1 MLFLAAGCRRPL
13 AGALLFALLLAG
25 SPAQAAL
32 LGLRETGTGATQISA
47 LPGESV
53 SLDLYLD
60 TGGLS
65 FEGYVAGVDFT
76 GGPVTGISVVQQA
89 IGMTADLFG
98 PMVIDDVAG
107 TIRNMNQATF
117 GVGLAPGEYV
127 LDTISFTLGTPA
139 PGSSLVV
146 TPGLFGE
153 TLGLAGG
160 SCPGTVASCSVSFA
174 SVVVPEPGSGLLLA
188 AGLGVLQMGSGQR
201 RPPTRTRRRR
211 AP

>member
-76 GGPVTGISVVQQA
+76 GGSVTGISVVPQA
-89 IGMTADLFG
+89 IGLTPDLFG
-98 PMVIDDVAG
+98 SALIDDAAG
-107 TIRNMNQATF
+107 TIRNLNQATF
-117 GVGLAPGEYV
+117 GSGLAPGEYV
-127 LDTISFTLGTPA
+127 LDTISFTLGTLA
-139 PGSSLVV
+139 PGSSLEV
-146 TPGLFGE
+146 TPGLFGQ

-160 SCPGTVASCSVSFA
+160 SCPGTAAGCSVSFA
-174 SVVVPEPGSGLLLA
+174 SVVVPEPGAGLLLG
-188 AGLGVLQMGSGQR
+188 AGLGVLQMGTLRR
-201 RPPTRTRRRR
+201 RPR
-211 AP
+211 ARSAGQWAP

>member
-174 SVVVPEPGSGLLLA
+174 SVVVPEPGAGLLLG
-188 AGLGVLQMGSGQR
+188 AGLGVLQMGTLRR
-201 RPPTRTRRRR
+201 RPR
-211 AP
+211 ARSAGQWAP